1 MRNVVVTGGSR
12 GLGLGIAR
20 QLAQAGFRS
29 IVIAR
34 NRSDD
39 LDRAMQDLPH
49 LCFVPWDLSALQTL
63 SNLAKQVRQIGPVY
77 GLVNN
82 AGFGPAG
89 VLATMSD
96 SVIREIML
104 LNVISPITLT
114 KYFLKSMLLSKDGGR
129 IVSIASVVAQT
140 GYAGLAPYS
149 ASKAALI
156 GFTRSLARE
165 IGPIGIT
172 VNAVSPGF
180 VTTQM
185 THGLNEKQVEKIKR
199 RSALNRMTTVDD
211 VAATVGFLISDQ
223 AANIT
228 GQVITV
234 DAGSTV

>member
-39 LDRAMQDLPH
+39 LDQAMQDVPN
-49 LCFVPWDLSALQTL
+49 LCFVPWDLSALETFA
-63 SNLAKQVRQIGPVY
+63 NLAKQVRQIGPVY

-82 AGFGPAG
+82 AGIGPAG
-89 VLATMSD
+89 ILATMSD

-114 KYFLKSMLLSKDGGR
+114 KYLLKSMLLSKDGGR
-129 IVSIASVVAQT
+129 IVSIASIVAQT
-140 GYAGLAPYS
+140 GYAGLAPYG

-156 GFTRSLARE
+156 GFSQSLARE
-165 IGPIGIT
+165 VGPLGIT

-180 VTTQM
+180 VATEM
-185 THGLNEKQVEKIKR
+185 THGLTEKQFDQIKR
-199 RSALNRMTTVDD
+199 RSALHRLATVDD
-211 VAATVGFLISDQ
+211 IAAMVDFLMSEK

-228 GQVITV
+228 GQVMTV
-234 DAGSTV
+234 DAGNTV